1 MCYCSI
7 NAHFTNYDQY
17 LSSLYALKSNTEQLI
32 SSSIYAKK
40 LTQLSQL
47 TCIIHVRYNCTYTLY
62 VFQSYIPPTIWFS
75 RLSLLMEKAFL
86 EDVKIRRSNM
96 IIRYMHVV
104 YILLALTFLAG
115 NSNIECSFF
124 MAINPIGFFF
134 NESNIDSREFLSYI
148 TWLHLCGVKGWDF
161 YIF

>member
-1 MCYCSI
+1 MYLCKEVNSVKSI
-7 NAHFTNYDQY
+7 DMYNTCTVQ
-17 LSSLYALKSNTEQLI
+17 LYIHIVCI
-32 SSSIYAKK
+32 S
-40 LTQLSQL
+40 
-47 TCIIHVRYNCTYTLY
+47 HVY
-62 VFQSYIPPTIWFS
+62 VFIPPTIGFS

-124 MAINPIGFFF
+124 MAINPMGFFF

>member
-1 MCYCSI
+1 MYLCKEVNSVKSI
-7 NAHFTNYDQY
+7 DMYNTCTVQ
-17 LSSLYALKSNTEQLI
+17 LYIHIVCI
-32 SSSIYAKK
+32 S
-40 LTQLSQL
+40 
-47 TCIIHVRYNCTYTLY
+47 HVY
-62 VFQSYIPPTIWFS
+62 VFIPPTIGFS

-124 MAINPIGFFF
+124 MAINPMVFFF
-134 NESNIDSREFLSYI
+134 NESNIDSWEFLSYI

>member
-17 LSSLYALKSNTEQLI
+17 LSILYALKSNTEQLI
-32 SSSIYAKK
+32 SSCTYAKK

-47 TCIIHVRYNCTYTLY
+47 TCIIHVQYNCTYTLH
-62 VFQSYIPPTIWFS
+62 VFLMCLYLQQ
-75 RLSLLMEKAFL
+75 LDSLDFHY
-86 EDVKIRRSNM
+86 M

-124 MAINPIGFFF
+124 MAINPMVFFLM
-134 NESNIDSREFLSYI
+134 NQILTRGNSSHTLLDCIYA
-148 TWLHLCGVKGWDF
+148 V
-161 YIF
+161 

>member
-1 MCYCSI
+1 MYLCKEVNSVKSI
-7 NAHFTNYDQY
+7 DMYNTCTVQ
-17 LSSLYALKSNTEQLI
+17 LYIHIVCI
-32 SSSIYAKK
+32 S
-40 LTQLSQL
+40 
-47 TCIIHVRYNCTYTLY
+47 HVY
-62 VFQSYIPPTIWFS
+62 VFIPPTIGFS

-96 IIRYMHVV
+96 IIHYMHVV
-104 YILLALTFLAG
+104 YNIIGIDIPGWKFKYWMFILYGYKSYWF
-115 NSNIECSFF
+115 
-124 MAINPIGFFF
+124 FFF

>member
-1 MCYCSI
+1 MYS
-7 NAHFTNYDQY
+7 
-17 LSSLYALKSNTEQLI
+17 LKSNTEQLI
-32 SSSIYAKK
+32 SSCTYAKK

-62 VFQSYIPPTIWFS
+62 VFLMCMCLYLQQ
-75 RLSLLMEKAFL
+75 LDSLDFHYLMEKAFL

-96 IIRYMHVV
+96 IIHYMHVV

>member
-1 MCYCSI
+1 MYLCKEVNSVKSI
-7 NAHFTNYDQY
+7 DMYNTCTVQ
-17 LSSLYALKSNTEQLI
+17 LYIHIVCI
-32 SSSIYAKK
+32 S
-40 LTQLSQL
+40 
-47 TCIIHVRYNCTYTLY
+47 HVY
-62 VFQSYIPPTIWFS
+62 VFIPPTIGFS
-75 RLSLLMEKAFL
+75 RLLLLMEKAFL

-124 MAINPIGFFF
+124 MAINPMGFFF
-134 NESNIDSREFLSYI
+134 NESNIDSWEFLSYI

>member
-1 MCYCSI
+1 MYLCKEVNSVKSI
-7 NAHFTNYDQY
+7 DMYNTCTVQ
-17 LSSLYALKSNTEQLI
+17 LYIHIVCI
-32 SSSIYAKK
+32 S
-40 LTQLSQL
+40 
-47 TCIIHVRYNCTYTLY
+47 HVYVY
-62 VFQSYIPPTIWFS
+62 VFIPPTIGFS

-96 IIRYMHVV
+96 IIHYMHVV
-104 YILLALTFLAG
+104 YILLALTFLAR

-124 MAINPIGFFF
+124 MAINPIGFFC

-148 TWLHLCGVKGWDF
+148 TWLHLRGVKGWDF

>member
-1 MCYCSI
+1 MYLCKEVNSVKSI
-7 NAHFTNYDQY
+7 DMYNTCTVQ
-17 LSSLYALKSNTEQLI
+17 LYIHIVCI
-32 SSSIYAKK
+32 S
-40 LTQLSQL
+40 
-47 TCIIHVRYNCTYTLY
+47 HVY
-62 VFQSYIPPTIWFS
+62 VFIPPTIGFS

-96 IIRYMHVV
+96 IIHYMHVV

-148 TWLHLCGVKGWDF
+148 TWLHLCDVKGWDF

>member
-1 MCYCSI
+1 MYNTC
-7 NAHFTNYDQY
+7 TVQ
-17 LSSLYALKSNTEQLI
+17 LYIHIACI
-32 SSSIYAKK
+32 S
-40 LTQLSQL
+40 
-47 TCIIHVRYNCTYTLY
+47 HVY
-62 VFQSYIPPTIWFS
+62 VFIPPTIGFS

-124 MAINPIGFFF
+124 WLYILWGFFLM
-134 NESNIDSREFLSYI
+134 NQILTRGNSSHTLLDCIYA
-148 TWLHLCGVKGWDF
+148 V
-161 YIF
+161 

>member
-17 LSSLYALKSNTEQLI
+17 LSILYALKSNTEQLI
-32 SSSIYAKK
+32 SSCTYAKK
-40 LTQLSQL
+40 LTQLNQL
-47 TCIIHVRYNCTYTLY
+47 TCIIHVQYNCTYTLY
-62 VFQSYIPPTIWFS
+62 VFLMCICLYLQQ
-75 RLSLLMEKAFL
+75 LDSLDFHY
-86 EDVKIRRSNM
+86 M

-124 MAINPIGFFF
+124 MAINPMVFFLM
-134 NESNIDSREFLSYI
+134 NQILARGNSSHTLLDCIYA
-148 TWLHLCGVKGWDF
+148 V
-161 YIF
+161 

>member
-1 MCYCSI
+1 MYLCKEVNSVKSI
-7 NAHFTNYDQY
+7 DMYNTCTVQ
-17 LSSLYALKSNTEQLI
+17 LYIHIVCI
-32 SSSIYAKK
+32 S
-40 LTQLSQL
+40 
-47 TCIIHVRYNCTYTLY
+47 HVY
-62 VFQSYIPPTIWFS
+62 VFIPPTIGFS

-124 MAINPIGFFF
+124 MAINPMGFFF
-134 NESNIDSREFLSYI
+134 NESNIDSWEFLSYI
-148 TWLHLCGVKGWDF
+148 TWLHLCDVKGWDF

>member
-1 MCYCSI
+1 MYLCKEVNSVKSI
-7 NAHFTNYDQY
+7 DMYNTCTVQ
-17 LSSLYALKSNTEQLI
+17 LYIHIVCI
-32 SSSIYAKK
+32 S
-40 LTQLSQL
+40 
-47 TCIIHVRYNCTYTLY
+47 HVY
-62 VFQSYIPPTIWFS
+62 VFIPPTIGFS
-75 RLSLLMEKAFL
+75 RLSLLMEKAFF

-124 MAINPIGFFF
+124 MAINPMGFFF
-134 NESNIDSREFLSYI
+134 NESNIDSWEFLSYI
-148 TWLHLCGVKGWDF
+148 TWLHLCSVKGWDF

>member
-1 MCYCSI
+1 M
-7 NAHFTNYDQY
+7 
-17 LSSLYALKSNTEQLI
+17 YALKSNTEQLI
-32 SSSIYAKK
+32 SSCTYAKK
-40 LTQLSQL
+40 LTQLYNTCTVQL
-47 TCIIHVRYNCTYTLY
+47 YIHIVCISHVY
-62 VFQSYIPPTIWFS
+62 VFIPPTIGFS

-124 MAINPIGFFF
+124 MAINPMGFFF
-134 NESNIDSREFLSYI
+134 NESNIDSWDFLSYI
-148 TWLHLCGVKGWDF
+148 T
-161 YIF
+161 

>member
-1 MCYCSI
+1 
-7 NAHFTNYDQY
+7 
-17 LSSLYALKSNTEQLI
+17 
-32 SSSIYAKK
+32 
-40 LTQLSQL
+40 
-47 TCIIHVRYNCTYTLY
+47 
-62 VFQSYIPPTIWFS
+62 
-75 RLSLLMEKAFL
+75 MEKAFF

-96 IIRYMHVV
+96 IIHYMHVV

-148 TWLHLCGVKGWDF
+148 T
-161 YIF
+161 

>member
-1 MCYCSI
+1 MYNTC
-7 NAHFTNYDQY
+7 TVQ
-17 LSSLYALKSNTEQLI
+17 LYIHIVCI
-32 SSSIYAKK
+32 S
-40 LTQLSQL
+40 
-47 TCIIHVRYNCTYTLY
+47 HVY
-62 VFQSYIPPTIWFS
+62 VFIPPTIGFS

-115 NSNIECSFF
+115 NSNIECSSF
-124 MAINPIGFFF
+124 MAINPMGFFF

-148 TWLHLCGVKGWDF
+148 T
-161 YIF
+161 

>member
-1 MCYCSI
+1 MYLCKEVNSVKSI
-7 NAHFTNYDQY
+7 DMYNTCTVQ
-17 LSSLYALKSNTEQLI
+17 LYIHIVCI
-32 SSSIYAKK
+32 S
-40 LTQLSQL
+40 
-47 TCIIHVRYNCTYTLY
+47 HVY
-62 VFQSYIPPTIWFS
+62 VFIPPTIGFS

-96 IIRYMHVV
+96 IIHYMHVV

-115 NSNIECSFF
+115 NWNIECSFF

-148 TWLHLCGVKGWDF
+148 TWLHLCSVKGWDF